1 MKPFFIN
8 LGALALVASL
18 AAGAGI
24 ARPEPIVAQK
34 AKPAPARLS
43 PAELPAGRDG
53 SAILTAPAPGRY
65 SIRVKSPSGARI
77 ELVDMIEGPTD
88 SSGAPGLRDGRI
100 DALLDKGA
108 YKIRVANAKGATGKA
123 LLSAEPFVEV
133 EGAIPAL
140 VAGQT
145 QSGELGDLRQ
155 RSYAL
160 DVGPEGRVAIEA
172 EGRALADLRL
182 WRPGGELVDLA
193 FERRNV
199 EPRPGQ
205 FMTLIRLEGAL
216 APGHYLVTAYGGEPL
231 VWAAGATA
239 QPLLLRL
246 ENWTSLDAG
255 LFEGVIGPFG
265 SLRFAAPAGY
275 DAFRLETPRP
285 APVRLQALRGA
296 STARSGAIAKN
307 SREPFVTLDL
317 ASDNEEPAKLEVSGY
332 EGQAFSL
339 RAVRRDAHFSFDGS
353 GPHLVGLDI
362 AGEGGDEI
370 AVTALF
376 ARVEKDGKTRV
387 LASDMPRLANG
398 RPWRGKFN
406 LRGRTTLLFEVSDAG
421 PVAID
426 AKGVKLGAAIE
437 PTFGALAPRA
447 DGKIPNRYDLAAG
460 FYTLVLDP
468 IGDAAGVVDVTLGTP
483 GVAAAAPVQAPARVA
498 ISFGEQR
505 LERDGSYLIIANVAP
520 ELLIG
525 PRVVA
530 LPANLEKAP
539 LPLWQGADETISIPL
554 RSPKNGRIVA
564 HDGKGADVALTFG
577 PETIDNATLVKTVK
591 IAPSG
596 KARAL
601 GLAFVPDLAAKADEK
616 EEAKDADKEGREEAG
631 AATKPSKAPP
641 GRAPLAAAAGRPT
654 YFDLARDETREL
666 RFDVARG
673 GLYRVE
679 TLGRLQTAIK
689 IGAAVSTNLGEGE
702 NNGPGHNG
710 LVTTYLRAGGYRAAV
725 TAKESAGRLGFSA
738 MPATL
743 VETPKLIDEGSARAT
758 LAPGKGAS
766 VPLEITQ
773 DGVYTID
780 LLGVGRHWRARLEDF
795 EGWPLG
801 KPGETRLLTR
811 QFEKGAYRLVVSPED
826 VEARMAARLRR
837 LAPSPELAGHGPH
850 PLPFETPRRLQWREP
865 AAQGGAREPDVW
877 RFSLQ
882 GDADVAL
889 SITDGMTAEI
899 SRGDKESVGKAAAGR
914 DFQGRLGAGDYRV
927 EARAISRDDR
937 LDYEISLK
945 SKQLQPGVARFV
957 DLPAKVA
964 FSLARD
970 AVVDLTSFGD
980 KETLGVLKDADGAAV
995 EQLTGRA
1002 DDWNVALSRR
1012 LPAGAYA
1019 LELTPLGASPRD
1031 APNDEDGASADNG
1044 EANNGD
1050 GSQTELRLALP
1061 VEIDDGALPAAGSRT
1076 LTGAGA
1082 HVLALPAAQAGSLAL
1097 VEARAASEIAL
1108 SIERRDADGAWK
1120 VVGTRRGLAP
1130 FAAWP
1135 APDSDKTSWRAV
1147 VWSVGGANGPIEI
1160 AARAVERRGQ
1170 GGAEIAL
1177 DPVEGAPGPICVGL
1191 AELPAASAV
1200 EIAAPFAGLFTGS
1213 SSGQLL
1219 RDARAGAL
1227 APQSR
1232 DLWFVAPGDCKT
1244 GVAVK
1249 ALEWRGEQIALDLAA
1264 GERAQLPPL
1273 APPKGKAR
1281 LWLAESAQGR
1291 VGLIAGAGMA
1301 VSRNAVLA
1309 LAGDAPPRLWNASG
1323 AGPLRLSLRAID
1335 VDLAPPA
1342 QGGAP
1347 FRAVIPPMTAQPVTL
1362 AAGEAPLAL
1371 ELPAEVAAFAAP
1383 GEPSDF
1389 AIYGGASPLA
1399 ATYHGAPPKSGLWL
1413 VNLSSAPA
1421 PVLAAPAPGKRETA
1435 STTHALKGFFGA
1447 AGEIVVPVDGAKGDR
1462 LVSLGGETRFVSHGG
1477 SVSVGATIEIDGPGV
1492 ALLDHPPGLAA
1503 LWLERAGKGPWP
1515 AAAAKPLDM
1524 PGHAAL
1530 EGSAASFALHQNG
1543 PVLLTA
1549 RADAPAIVAFTQN
1562 GQRDVL
1568 AFPSGVEL
1576 RRLMTAGDATLDVY
1590 SAHDGP
1596 LTGALDVFTS
1606 PVIEAHEGVNDAV
1619 TLAPGAAALFA
1630 FETKREAEI
1639 GLGLRAEPDRA
1650 TMRLLRADGQP
1661 LGEGLEQSRKLPVGR
1676 YLVEAR
1682 IPADAPMSVVRLA
1695 VLGLSPPPA
1704 GPPDEVVA
1712 EFLDKAGLKKAKTR

>member
-1 MKPFFIN
+1 MKPFVIS

-18 AAGAGI
+18 AVGAGA
-24 ARPEPIVAQK
+24 ARPEPAVAQK

-43 PAELPAGRDG
+43 PAELPAGGDG
-53 SAILTAPAPGRY
+53 SAILTTAAPGRY

-77 ELVDMIEGPTD
+77 ELVDMIEGPTN

-108 YKIRVANAKGATGKA
+108 YKIRVANAKGAGGKA

-133 EGAIPAL
+133 DGKSSAL
-140 VAGQT
+140 IAGQT

-172 EGRALADLRL
+172 EGRALADMRL

-199 EPRPGQ
+199 EPKPGQ

-231 VWAAGATA
+231 VWASGATA
-239 QPLLLRL
+239 QPFLLRL

-255 LFEGVIGPFG
+255 LFEGVIGAFG

-275 DAFRLETPRP
+275 DAFRLETPQP
-285 APVRLQALRGA
+285 APVRLRALRGA
-296 STARSGAIAKN
+296 ATARSGAIAKN
-307 SREPFVTLDL
+307 SRDPFVTLDL
-317 ASDNEEPAKLEVSGY
+317 ASDGKESAKLEVTGY

-339 RAVRRDAHFSFDGS
+339 RAVRRDAHFSFEGS
-353 GPHLVGLDI
+353 GPYLVGLDV

-370 AVTALF
+370 AAAALF

-406 LRGRTTLLFEVSDAG
+406 LRGRTTLLFEVVDAG

-426 AKGVKLGAAIE
+426 AKGVKLAATIE

-447 DGKIPNRYDLAAG
+447 DGQKPNRYDLAAG

-520 ELLIG
+520 ELLVG

-530 LPANLEKAP
+530 LPANLETAP

-564 HDGKGADVALTFG
+564 HDSKGGDVALTFG
-577 PETIDNATLVKTVK
+577 PETIDDAMSVRTAK

-601 GLAFVPDLAAKADEK
+601 GLAFVPDGSSKTEEK
-616 EEAKDADKEGREEAG
+616 EEAKDADKEKQEEPN
-631 AATKPSKAPP
+631 AAPKPSKPPP
-641 GRAPLAAAAGRPT
+641 GRAPLVTAAGRAT

-666 RFDVARG
+666 RFDVAQG

-689 IGAAVSTNLGEGE
+689 IGAAISTNLGAGE

-710 LVTTYLRAGGYRAAV
+710 LVTTYLRAGAYRAAV
-725 TAKESAGRLGFSA
+725 TAKELAGRLGFSA
-738 MPATL
+738 APATL
-743 VETPKLIDEGSARAT
+743 IETPKLVDEGSARAT

-766 VPLEITQ
+766 IPLEITQ
-773 DGVYTID
+773 DGLYTID
-780 LLGVGRHWRARLEDF
+780 LLGVGRRWRARLEDF

-811 QFEKGAYRLVVSPED
+811 QFEKGSYRLVVSPED

-837 LAPSPELAGHGPH
+837 FTPAPELAGHGPH
-850 PLPFETPRRLQWREP
+850 PLPFEAPRKLQWREP
-865 AAQGGAREPDVW
+865 QAGGGARDPDVW

-899 SRGDKESVGKAAAGR
+899 SRDKESVGKAAAGR
-914 DFQGRLGAGDYRV
+914 DFSGRLGAGDYRV

-945 SKQLQPGVARFV
+945 SRELQPGVPRFV
-957 DLPAKVA
+957 DLPAKVN

-980 KETLGVLKDADGAAV
+980 KETLGVLKDAGGV
-995 EQLTGRA
+995 VLEQLTGGA
-1002 DDWNVALSRR
+1002 DDWNAALSRR
-1012 LPAGAYA
+1012 LSAGAYT
-1019 LELTPLGASPRD
+1019 LELAALGASPRS
-1031 APNDEDGASADNG
+1031 APSGEEDSSADNSEG
-1044 EANNGD
+1044 KNDDAGN
-1050 GSQTELRLALP
+1050 QTELRLALP
-1061 VEIDDGALPAAGSRT
+1061 VETDDGALKASGSKS

-1082 HVLALPAAQAGSLAL
+1082 HVLALPAAQAGSLELAL
-1097 VEARAASEIAL
+1097 ARSSSEIAL

-1120 VVGTRRGLAP
+1120 VVGSRRGLAP
-1130 FAAWP
+1130 FVAWP
-1135 APDSDKTSWRAV
+1135 APESDKSSWRAV
-1147 VWSVGGANGPIEI
+1147 VWSVGGANAPITI

-1177 DPVEGAPGPICVGL
+1177 DPVEGAPAPICVGL
-1191 AELPAASAV
+1191 ADLPAASVV
-1200 EIAAPFAGLFTGS
+1200 EIAAASAGLVTGS
-1213 SSGQLL
+1213 SPGQVLS
-1219 RDARAGAL
+1219 DARAGAL

-1232 DLWFVAPGDCKT
+1232 NLWFVAPGDCKT
-1244 GVAVK
+1244 GVAAK
-1249 ALEWRGEQIALDLAA
+1249 SLEWRGEQIALDLAA
-1264 GERAQLPPL
+1264 GERAELPLL

-1281 LWLAESAQGR
+1281 LWLAQSAQGR
-1291 VGLIAGAGMA
+1291 VGLTAGAGMA
-1301 VSRNAVLA
+1301 VSPNATLA

-1323 AGPLRLSLRAID
+1323 SGPLRLSLRAID
-1335 VDLAPPA
+1335 VDVAPVA
-1342 QGGAP
+1342 RGGAL
-1347 FRAVIPPMTAQPVTL
+1347 FRAVIPPLTAQPVTL
-1362 AAGEAPLAL
+1362 ATGDAPLAL

-1383 GEPSDF
+1383 GEASDL

-1399 ATYHGAPPKSGLWL
+1399 ATYHGAPPSGGGFWL
-1413 VNLSSAPA
+1413 VNLSNTPA

-1435 STTHALKGFFGA
+1435 YYDACA
-1447 AGEIVVPVDGAKGDR
+1447 Q
-1462 LVSLGGETRFVSHGG
+1462 
-1477 SVSVGATIEIDGPGV
+1477 GV
-1492 ALLDHPPGLAA
+1492 F
-1503 LWLERAGKGPWP
+1503 R
-1515 AAAAKPLDM
+1515 
-1524 PGHAAL
+1524 
-1530 EGSAASFALHQNG
+1530 
-1543 PVLLTA
+1543 
-1549 RADAPAIVAFTQN
+1549 RRR
-1562 GQRDVL
+1562 RDCR
-1568 AFPSGVEL
+1568 S
-1576 RRLMTAGDATLDVY
+1576 RR
-1590 SAHDGP
+1590 
-1596 LTGALDVFTS
+1596 
-1606 PVIEAHEGVNDAV
+1606 
-1619 TLAPGAAALFA
+1619 
-1630 FETKREAEI
+1630 R
-1639 GLGLRAEPDRA
+1639 R
-1650 TMRLLRADGQP
+1650 Q
-1661 LGEGLEQSRKLPVGR
+1661 GR
-1676 YLVEAR
+1676 
-1682 IPADAPMSVVRLA
+1682 
-1695 VLGLSPPPA
+1695 
-1704 GPPDEVVA
+1704 
-1712 EFLDKAGLKKAKTR
+1712 

>member
-1 MKPFFIN
+1 MKPFVIN
-8 LGALALVASL
+8 LGALALVVSL
-18 AAGAGI
+18 AAGAGA
-24 ARPEPIVAQK
+24 ARPEPASAQR
-34 AKPAPARLS
+34 AKSAAARLS

-53 SAILTAPAPGRY
+53 SAILTTPAPGRY

-88 SSGAPGLRDGRI
+88 SAGAPGLRDGRI

-108 YKIRVANAKGATGKA
+108 YKIRVANAKGAGGEA

-133 EGAIPAL
+133 DSATRAL

-155 RSYAL
+155 RSYTL

-182 WRPGGELVDLA
+182 WRPNGELVDLG

-216 APGHYLVTAYGGEPL
+216 APGHYLITAYGGEPL
-231 VWAAGATA
+231 VWASGATA
-239 QPLLLRL
+239 QPFLLRL
-246 ENWTSLDAG
+246 ESWTSLDAG

-275 DAFRLETPRP
+275 DAFRLETPQP

-296 STARSGAIAKN
+296 AMTRSGAIAKN
-307 SREPFVTLDL
+307 SRDPFVTLDL
-317 ASDNEEPAKLEVSGY
+317 ASDGEEPAKLEVSGY

-339 RAVRRDAHFSFDGS
+339 RAVRRDAHFSFEGS

-362 AGEGGDEI
+362 AGEGRDEI
-370 AVTALF
+370 AATALF

-406 LRGRTTLLFEVSDAG
+406 LRGRTTLLFEVLDAG

-426 AKGVKLGAAIE
+426 AKGVKLAATIE
-437 PTFGALAPRA
+437 PTFAALAPRA
-447 DGKIPNRYDLAAG
+447 DGKVPNRYDLAAG

-468 IGDAAGVVDVTLGTP
+468 IGDAAGVVDVTVGTP

-520 ELLIG
+520 ELLVG

-554 RSPKNGRIVA
+554 RSPKNGGIVA
-564 HDGKGADVALTFG
+564 HDGRGGDVALTFG
-577 PETIDNATLVKTVK
+577 PETLDNAMFVKTVK

-601 GLAFVPDLAAKADEK
+601 GLAFVPDSAAKAESEEK
-616 EEAKDADKEGREEAG
+616 PEDSDAAP
-631 AATKPSKAPP
+631 KPSKPPP
-641 GRAPLAAAAGRPT
+641 GRAPLTAAAGRPA

-689 IGAAVSTNLGEGE
+689 IGAAISTNLGAGE
-702 NNGPGHNG
+702 DNGPGHNG
-710 LVTTYLRAGGYRAAV
+710 LVTTYLRAGSYRAAV
-725 TAKESAGRLGFSA
+725 TAKESSGRLGFSA
-738 MPATL
+738 TPAAL
-743 VETPKLIDEGSARAT
+743 IETPKIVDEGGARAT

-766 VPLEITQ
+766 IPLEITQ
-773 DGVYTID
+773 DGLYSID
-780 LLGVGRHWRARLEDF
+780 LLGVGRRWRARLEDSD
-795 EGWPLG
+795 GWPLG

-811 QFEKGAYRLVVSPED
+811 QFEKGSYRLVVSPED

-837 LAPSPELAGHGPH
+837 STPAPELAGHGPH
-850 PLPFETPRRLQWREP
+850 PLPFEAPRRLQWREP
-865 AAQGGAREPDVW
+865 SAQGAAREPDVW

-899 SRGDKESVGKAAAGR
+899 SRGDKESVGKAAVGR

-945 SKQLQPGVARFV
+945 SKELQPGVTRFV

-964 FSLARD
+964 FSLARN

-980 KETLGVLKDADGAAV
+980 KETLGVLKDAGGVAL
-995 EQLTGRA
+995 EQLTGGA

-1012 LPAGAYA
+1012 LPAGAYT
-1019 LELTPLGASPRD
+1019 LELAALGASPQ
-1031 APNDEDGASADNG
+1031 AASSGEDDSSADNS
-1044 EANNGD
+1044 EAKNGD
-1050 GSQTELRLALP
+1050 SGNQTELRLALP
-1061 VEIDDGALPAAGSRT
+1061 IETDDGALKAAGSKT

-1082 HVLALPAAQAGSLAL
+1082 HVLALPAAQAGSLEL
-1097 VEARAASEIAL
+1097 VEARSSSEIAL
-1108 SIERRDADGAWK
+1108 SIERREADGAWK
-1120 VVGTRRGLAP
+1120 VAGSRRGLAP
-1130 FAAWP
+1130 FAAWL
-1135 APDSDKTSWRAV
+1135 AGDSDKSLWRAV
-1147 VWSVGGANGPIEI
+1147 VWSVGGAKAPIEI

-1170 GGAEIAL
+1170 NGAEIAL
-1177 DPVEGAPGPICVGL
+1177 DPVEGAPAPICVGL
-1191 AELPAASAV
+1191 AELPAASVV
-1200 EIAAPFAGLFTGS
+1200 EIAAPSAGLFTGS
-1213 SSGQLL
+1213 SSGQVL

-1232 DLWFVAPGDCKT
+1232 NLWFVAPGDCKT

-1249 ALEWRGEQIALDLAA
+1249 SLEWRGEQIALDLAA
-1264 GERAQLPPL
+1264 GERAELPLL

-1301 VSRNAVLA
+1301 VSRDATLA

-1335 VDLAPPA
+1335 VDVAPEDA
-1342 QGGAP
+1342 ALETRGGAL
-1347 FRAVIPPMTAQPVTL
+1347 FRAVIPPLTAQPVAFAT
-1362 AAGEAPLAL
+1362 GEAPLAL
-1371 ELPAEVAAFAAP
+1371 ELPAEVAAFAT
-1383 GEPSDF
+1383 PSEASGL

-1399 ATYHGAPPKSGLWL
+1399 ASYHGAPPNGGFWL
-1413 VNLSSAPA
+1413 VNLSNTPA
-1421 PVLAAPAPGKRETA
+1421 PVLAAPAPSKRETA

-1447 AGEIVVPVDGAKGDR
+1447 AGEIIVPVDGAKGDR
-1462 LVSLGGETRFVSHGG
+1462 LVSLGGETRFVSRSGV
-1477 SVSVGATIEIDGPGV
+1477 VSSGATIEIDGPGV

-1515 AAAAKPLDM
+1515 AVAAKPLSP

-1530 EGSAASFALHQNG
+1530 EGMAASFALRQTEA
-1543 PVLLTA
+1543 VLLTA

-1562 GQRDVL
+1562 GQRDVQ

-1576 RRLMTAGDATLDVY
+1576 RRLMTAGDATLDIY
-1590 SAHDGP
+1590 SPHDGP
-1596 LTGALDVFTS
+1596 LTGALDVYIT

-1630 FETKREAEI
+1630 FETKREGEI

-1650 TMRLLRADGQP
+1650 TLRLLRADGQP
-1661 LGEGLEQSRKLPVGR
+1661 LGDGLEQSLKLPVGR

-1682 IPADAPMSVVRLA
+1682 IPADAPLSVVRLA

-1712 EFLDKAGLKKAKTR
+1712 ELLDKAGLKKAKPR

>member
-1 MKPFFIN
+1 MKPFVIS

-18 AAGAGI
+18 AAGASA
-24 ARPEPIVAQK
+24 ARPEPASAQN

-43 PAELPAGRDG
+43 PAELPAGSDG
-53 SAILTAPAPGRY
+53 SAILTTPAPGRY

-100 DALLDKGA
+100 DALLDKGS
-108 YKIRVANAKGATGKA
+108 YKIRVANAKGASGKA

-133 EGAIPAL
+133 DGKSPAL
-140 VAGQT
+140 IAGQT

-155 RSYAL
+155 RTYTL

-199 EPRPGQ
+199 EPKPGQ

-231 VWAAGATA
+231 VWATGAAA
-239 QPLLLRL
+239 QPFLLRL

-275 DAFRLETPRP
+275 DAFRLEAPQP

-296 STARSGAIAKN
+296 SMARSGAIAKN
-307 SREPFVTLDL
+307 SRDPFVTLDL
-317 ASDNEEPAKLEVSGY
+317 ASDGKEPAKLEVSGY
-332 EGQAFSL
+332 EGQVFSL

-370 AVTALF
+370 AATALF

-406 LRGRTTLLFEVSDAG
+406 LRGRTTLLFEVLDAG

-426 AKGVKLGAAIE
+426 AKGVKLAATIE

-468 IGDAAGVVDVTLGTP
+468 IGYAAGVVDVTLGPP

-505 LERDGSYLIIANVAP
+505 LEKDGSYLIIANVAP
-520 ELLIG
+520 ELLVG

-554 RSPKNGRIVA
+554 RSPKNGKIVA
-564 HDGKGADVALTFG
+564 HDGRGADVALTFG
-577 PETIDNATLVKTVK
+577 PETIDDAMFVRTVK
-591 IAPSG
+591 IAPGG

-601 GLAFVPDLAAKADEK
+601 GLAFVPDGAAKAESEEK
-616 EEAKDADKEGREEAG
+616 PEEADAAPKPS
-631 AATKPSKAPP
+631 TKPSP
-641 GRAPLAAAAGRPT
+641 GRALLVATAGRAT

-666 RFDVARG
+666 RFDVAQG

-689 IGAAVSTNLGEGE
+689 IGAAVSTNLGAGE

-710 LVTTYLRAGGYRAAV
+710 LVTTYLRAGAYRAAV
-725 TAKESAGRLGFSA
+725 TAKESSGRLGFSA
-738 MPATL
+738 TSATL
-743 VETPKLIDEGSARAT
+743 IETPKLVDEGSARAT

-766 VPLEITQ
+766 IPLEITQ
-773 DGVYTID
+773 DGLYTID
-780 LLGVGRHWRARLEDF
+780 LLGVGRRWRARLEDF

-837 LAPSPELAGHGPH
+837 FTPAPELAGHGPH
-850 PLPFETPRRLQWREP
+850 SLPFEARQKLQWREP
-865 AAQGGAREPDVW
+865 SAQGAARDPDVW

-899 SRGDKESVGKAAAGR
+899 LRGDKESAGKAAAGR

-927 EARAISRDDR
+927 EARSLSRDDR

-945 SKQLQPGVARFV
+945 SKELQPGVPRFV

-970 AVVDLTSFGD
+970 AAVDLTSFGD
-980 KETLGVLKDADGAAV
+980 KETLGVLKDSGGLVV

-1012 LPAGAYA
+1012 LPAGAYT
-1019 LELTPLGASPRD
+1019 LELAALGASPQS
-1031 APNDEDGASADNG
+1031 APSDGDDSSADNS
-1044 EANNGD
+1044 EAKNGD
-1050 GSQTELRLALP
+1050 SGNQTELRLALP
-1061 VEIDDGALPAAGSRT
+1061 VEIDDGALKAAGSKT

-1082 HVLALPAAQAGSLAL
+1082 HVLTLPAAPAGSLAL
-1097 VEARAASEIAL
+1097 ALARSSSEIAL

-1120 VVGTRRGLAP
+1120 VVGSRRGLAP

-1135 APDSDKTSWRAV
+1135 APDSEKSVWRAV
-1147 VWSVGGANGPIEI
+1147 VWSVGGANAPIVI
-1160 AARAVERRGQ
+1160 AARALERRGQ
-1170 GGAEIAL
+1170 GGAEIVL
-1177 DPVEGAPGPICVGL
+1177 DPVEGAPVPICLGL
-1191 AELPAASAV
+1191 AELPAASVV
-1200 EIAAPFAGLFTGS
+1200 EIAAPSAGLFTGS
-1213 SSGQLL
+1213 SPGQLL

-1232 DLWFVAPGDCKT
+1232 NLWFVAPGDCKT

-1249 ALEWRGEQIALDLAA
+1249 SLEWRGEQIALDLAA
-1264 GERAQLPPL
+1264 GERAELPLL

-1301 VSRNAVLA
+1301 ISRDATLA
-1309 LAGDAPPRLWNASG
+1309 LAGDAPPRVWNASQ

-1335 VDLAPPA
+1335 VDVAPGA
-1342 QGGAP
+1342 QGGAL
-1347 FRAVIPPMTAQPVTL
+1347 FRAVIPPLTAQPVTL
-1362 AAGEAPLAL
+1362 ATNDAPLAL
-1371 ELPAEVAAFAAP
+1371 ELPAEVAAFSAP
-1383 GEPSDF
+1383 GEASGL

-1399 ATYHGAPPKSGLWL
+1399 ATYHGGPPNGGGFWL
-1413 VNLSSAPA
+1413 VNLSNAPA
-1421 PVLAAPAPGKRETA
+1421 PVLAAAAPGKRESA

-1462 LVSLGGETRFVSHGG
+1462 LVSLGGETRFVSQSG
-1477 SVSVGATIEIDGPGV
+1477 SVSSGAAIEIDGPGV

-1515 AAAAKPLDM
+1515 TAAVKPLNP
-1524 PGHAAL
+1524 PGHVAL
-1530 EGSAASFALHQNG
+1530 EGTAASFALHQNE

-1549 RADAPAIVAFTQN
+1549 RAEAPAIVAFTQN

-1576 RRLMTAGDATLDVY
+1576 RRLMTAGDATLEVY
-1590 SAHDGP
+1590 SPHDGP
-1596 LTGALDVFTS
+1596 LTGVLDVFTS

-1630 FETKREAEI
+1630 FETKREGEI

-1650 TMRLLRADGQP
+1650 TLRLLRADGQP
-1661 LGEGLEQSRKLPVGR
+1661 LGEGVEQSLKLPVGR

-1712 EFLDKAGLKKAKTR
+1712 EFLDRAGLKKAKTR